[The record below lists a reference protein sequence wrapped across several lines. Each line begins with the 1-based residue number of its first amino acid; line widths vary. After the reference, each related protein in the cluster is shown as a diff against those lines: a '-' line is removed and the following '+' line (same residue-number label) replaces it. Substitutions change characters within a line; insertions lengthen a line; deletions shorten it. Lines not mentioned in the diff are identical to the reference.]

1 MKAAMISSAL
11 WHDPSSLA
19 MARRLPMSLRLL
31 MMNERLR
38 VIVALADA
46 FEGAAVYDGL
56 LSAGFEPAWCST
68 VRDAADA
75 MRARPFDLVIAD
87 MSFALDGRLQSEGRA
102 RNPLTPVILI
112 GDPGSRPVSWSGRTM
127 HLTRPV
133 DQAML
138 TCFVTM
144 ALHQDKPV
152 RRSARKQITPIQAVV
167 NGVPARIVDVSA
179 EGLRLELPGD
189 RRSVLS
195 PIFSVRVP
203 VADLAFTVQRRWT
216 RSESTSA
223 STIWCGGSL
232 SQNRTSVEQRWR
244 LFMDTVPIV
253 GDGHV
258 NLVR

>member
-1 MKAAMISSAL
+1 
-11 WHDPSSLA
+11 
-19 MARRLPMSLRLL
+19 

-56 LSAGFEPAWCST
+56 LSAGFEPVWCST
-68 VRDAADA
+68 VGEAGDA
-75 MRARPFDLVIAD
+75 MRAHPFDLVIAD
-87 MSFALDGRLQSEGRA
+87 SFFALDGGLQSEGRA
-102 RNPLTPVILI
+102 RNPLAPMILI
-112 GDPGSRPVSWSGRTM
+112 GDPGSQPVSWSGRRM

-144 ALHQDKPV
+144 ALLQEKPA
-152 RRSARKQITPIQAVV
+152 RRSVRKRVNPIQAVV
-167 NGVPARIVDVSA
+167 NGVSGHIVDVSA

-189 RRSVLS
+189 RRSVLP

-216 RSESTSA
+216 RSESNSA
-223 STIWCGGSL
+223 STIWYGASL

-244 LFMDTVPIV
+244 LFMDTIPVV
-253 GDGHV
+253 GEGRV
-258 NLVR
+258 TLVG